1 MRVPEAALCCRG
13 GLFLYVYND
22 LPFAEVDR
30 CAVSGT
36 ALEFAGVG
44 RKTGDFFCKGA
55 PAAGCSVLP
64 TLRANLDLLHRLV
77 RIRLRCMH
85 MPRERAEGAATLE
98 V

>member
-1 MRVPEAALCCRG
+1 MPCQEQPWNSPG
-13 GLFLYVYND
+13 I
-22 LPFAEVDR
+22 
-30 CAVSGT
+30 
-36 ALEFAGVG
+36 G
-44 RKTGDFFCKGA
+44 RKQEIFLQGA